1 MWHNMYCSK
10 CGNYVEES
18 EQYCKKCGNKIG
30 LESESR
36 YDYGQTKPY
45 EESNKKDSSNI
56 WCCILGFIFPIA
68 GIVLF
73 FLMRAKKHKWPVSI
87 LVWSLAGWA
96 VGIMVLGVF
105 ESYEEKYYGKS
116 FSTQTPY
123 TYTEDYNYEKDLV
136 EDYPKDNQVVK
147 STYYET
153 VDIKDLL
160 DELDA
165 NALRAE
171 QTYNGKYI
179 EVSGKLNNI
188 DSSGDYI
195 SICKFNDDW
204 GFDSIHCSITD
215 PSQLD
220 FIARINVGDAVTIR
234 GEITSVGEILGYSMD
249 IHEISR

>member
-1 MWHNMYCSK
+1 
-10 CGNYVEES
+10 
-18 EQYCKKCGNKIG
+18 
-30 LESESR
+30 
-36 YDYGQTKPY
+36 
-45 EESNKKDSSNI
+45 
-56 WCCILGFIFPIA
+56 
-68 GIVLF
+68 
-73 FLMRAKKHKWPVSI
+73 MRSKKHKWPWSI
-87 LVWSLAGWA
+87 LVWSLAGWLL
-96 VGIMVLGVF
+96 GLMLLGVF
-105 ESYEEKYYGKS
+105 NSYEEKYYGES
-116 FSTQTPY
+116 FSSRTPY
-123 TYTEDYNYEKDLV
+123 TYTEAYDYDKDLV
-136 EDYPKDNQVVK
+136 GDYPSDNQDNQVIK

-160 DELDA
+160 DDLDA

-171 QTYNGKYI
+171 QTYNGKRI

-220 FIARINVGDAVTIR
+220 FIAGINKGDAVTIR